1 MLLFWILSKDNLNS
15 EPCTRQLLLLGQRA
29 VKNKMGNLVR
39 YKNTTFSGCEVVS
52 SVDLSNEYVVLKKT
66 WYDKTS
72 SGM

>member
-39 YKNTTFSGCEVVS
+39 YKNTTFSRCEVVS
-52 SVDLSNEYVVLKKT
+52 SVDLSVKKT
-66 WYDKTS
+66 WY
-72 SGM
+72 GMIKLATGCKS